1 MKSFEMII
9 DSRKIE
15 YDVTYKQMKSM
26 SMRVRGGRLCI
37 SAPYYMPQSVIEDNI
52 LRYKHKL
59 LPQILEYSPYAIY
72 RQDGYVDIFAQRYS
86 ICLRDVHQKVCQIHD
101 QNIYVYHSDI
111 QQCIELYLKKVLL
124 DYIEEKIIGYLAYDF
139 DLPMPTIEIKKYKG
153 RWGSCYY
160 QEQRVTFNLSLVHLE
175 KDLIDYVI
183 VHELTHFLQANH
195 SPRFYQEIEKRM
207 PQYKQRIKRLKEKHV

>member
-1 MKSFEMII
+1 MKSFEIII
-9 DSRKIE
+9 DSHKIE
-15 YDVTYKQMKSM
+15 YDVTYKHMKSI

-37 SAPYYMPQSVIEDNI
+37 SAPYYTPQSLIEDNI

-59 LPQILEYSPYAIY
+59 LPQILEYNPYAIY
-72 RQDGYVDIFAQRYS
+72 KQDGYVDIFDQRYF
-86 ICLRDVHQKVCQIHD
+86 ICLRDVHQNVCQIHG
-101 QNIYVYHSDI
+101 QNIYVYHSSI
-111 QQCIELYLKKVLL
+111 QQCVELYLKKILL

-160 QEQRVTFNLSLVHLE
+160 QEQKVTFNLSLVHLE

-195 SPRFYQEIEKRM
+195 SPQFYQEIEKRM